1 MVFEQNTG
9 QRAPF
14 RNGDD
19 VDLAWS
25 RSHAFLLDAGQDAHA
40 GMTTPEDPE

>member
-9 QRAPF
+9 RRAPF
-14 RNGDD
+14 RNGDE

-25 RSHAFLLDAGQDAHA
+25 QSHAFLLDAGQDAHA
-40 GMTTPEDPE
+40 GMISPEDVE